1 MPIEVTVRHLNISET
16 LQTYAQ
22 EKSAKLIEK
31 FPAIEFVKVVLD
43 MDGPFYTVVIA
54 VQGGHRTSVDSTGK
68 DPDMPAAINA
78 AFDKAEAQLRK
89 NAQRSHEVRP

>member
-16 LQTYAQ
+16 LQTYAH

-54 VQGGHRTSVDSTGK
+54 VQGGHHTSVDSTHK
-68 DPDMPAAINA
+68 DADMPAAINA

-89 NAQRSHEVRP
+89 NAQRSHDVRP